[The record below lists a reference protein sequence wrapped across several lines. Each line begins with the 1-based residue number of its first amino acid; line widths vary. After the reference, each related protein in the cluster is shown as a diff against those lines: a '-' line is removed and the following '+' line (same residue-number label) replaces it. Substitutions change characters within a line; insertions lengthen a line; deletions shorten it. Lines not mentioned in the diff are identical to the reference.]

1 MKIEK
6 APPVFPRA
14 EYARR
19 LELVKSDMR
28 RRDIETLFV
37 CSSANI
43 VYLTGYTARSAYV
56 PQGLIISVNED
67 QPTLIMR
74 SQDTVA
80 GYHQTFLDKDRVIGY
95 PESLIGHSDKD
106 GYDAV
111 IDFIV
116 ERGLDKNG
124 IGLETLTL
132 STQGRTYAA
141 MPTVAKFRSRLPNA
155 RLIDCSKAVDW
166 LRLVKSDVEIAIMR
180 EAAAISD
187 AAIAR
192 AAEVIKPGVRE
203 ADAVAEIVRT
213 LIRGA
218 NGKAGTFLAPVY
230 FVSSPRTGTS
240 HIPWSD
246 DVLRAGS
253 QVNLECGGMRHA
265 YAAAIMR
272 TFSIGK
278 PSDRLRQMHE
288 AEIAGHAAALKAARP
303 GATCS
308 DVASAF
314 RNEMKSHGLDKDS
327 RCGYPMGIEWLEPTA
342 SLKVG
347 DETELKENMT
357 FHLMLGNWVD
367 DDFGY
372 VLSDTIRVTDN
383 GAETLTSAPRTIYEV

>member
-1 MKIEK
+1 MNIEK
-6 APPVFPRA
+6 APLVFPRA

-43 VYLTGYTARSAYV
+43 IYLTGYTARSAYV
-56 PQGLIISVNED
+56 PQGVVISLNED

-111 IDFIV
+111 IDFVI

-141 MPTVAKFRSRLPNA
+141 MPTVAKFQSRLPNA
-155 RLIDCSKAVDW
+155 RLVDCSKAVDW

-218 NGKAGTFLAPVY
+218 NGKAGTFLAPLF

-246 DVLRAGS
+246 DILHAGS

-288 AEIAGHAAALKAARP
+288 AEIAGHAAALKSARP

-314 RNEMKSHGLDKDS
+314 RNEMKRHGLDKES
-327 RCGYPMGIEWLEPTA
+327 RCGYPIGIEWLEPTA

-347 DETELKENMT
+347 DETVLKENMT

-367 DDFGY
+367 HEFGY
-372 VLSDTIRVTDN
+372 VLSDTIRVTDK
-383 GAETLTSAPRTIYEV
+383 GAETLTSAPRILYEV